1 MTRTNEA
8 PGTATAAPQG
18 RSRARQKGDRLV
30 EAQARRQVQT
40 FFAELKNGTRNYRTV
55 ASLREQVAQEYRGR
69 AILELLQNAHD
80 ALAGADPEDPRRIS
94 FVLTSS
100 PEPELLVANS
110 GRPFSRK
117 DFEGICQLAQSAK
130 DPNESVGN
138 KGLGFQSVLE
148 VSTRPEIW
156 STMAAEGGV
165 AFAFRF
171 DPAVRKAVAEMAR
184 NLADGRPQTDGT
196 ALEWKEPAV
205 DWSSNQIDAYRHL
218 LRRNRI
224 DTDREVNEFLSPYL
238 LPLTLGATPY
248 LVEKLLA
255 AGHTTVIRLPLDGGR
270 TGTGEEAVKAMK
282 GQLRTL
288 QARSMV
294 FLRHLEMLTIQID
307 GERTELERTVV
318 PEPEQPPS
326 SSSTLHHQLLVR
338 GKGPQGETE
347 SSRFHL
353 WSRVIGGEEDCE
365 EADRIAAAVG
375 HLPNRWPEVSKVEV
389 AVAVQEPA
397 AAGRGVFVIFL
408 PTEMSTGTGAH
419 INAPFY
425 GSLDRRQI
433 NFNDEYNELLLEYV
447 LELCLDAAMG
457 LVKGNAEG
465 WRGRAVVD
473 LLASTD
479 RPTDSDAPSLMERLR
494 QRELDRGGDLSS
506 VALILCDEG
515 WNRPADA
522 RTMPHFPEDDLIGKA
537 HWRER
542 AGFAVVS
549 DDLDGRRGAVRA
561 LLAGLGGSPDPTE
574 HEWANTIDR
583 LAAQVRDRRIDIGWH
598 EFLNSVLAAL
608 PPELRSESRGPAP
621 DPLANARILPTHD
634 GRLLSA
640 SDPAQVFFRPRRG
653 ADDAAEFVGRIP
665 DSLQD
670 RIAFL
675 HRDVRTHEGPQQ
687 RNTQVQKFLDGRF
700 AQNFRREDLLRDV
713 VVPALPDLPVPHGCP
728 DARRCSEILDW
739 TLALVGRG
747 EPEIP
752 SEAPGLHTASTL
764 LPLLRNLPVGCGS
777 GWVAIRDAIFGPGWP
792 GRQGARVEELATELR
807 SSGHDHARE
816 AAERLSATWL
826 LPPGDRRWGN
836 AAIEEEAAIE
846 ERADFLAQA
855 GVVDG
860 LRLRTADPRR
870 FSMSATDKSLPRKAP
885 ESTPQKRWNDW
896 RQAART
902 EVQLGYVSFF
912 EYELSG
918 VYLLPELDSVDD
930 LAAAGQRALSE
941 LILVSLVH
949 WKEGWERTRIT
960 KKKGSS
966 WSTTVSSPLRHWL
979 RTLPWLLDGQR
990 RPRTLDQRW
999 LVPES
1004 LLQGQRGRFSHL
1016 AALSLKLAHRLSE
1029 ERELRKALE
1038 RLGLQVY
1045 PTEDDRTGPELLEA
1059 LAVAC
1064 DEGEMPAGG
1073 FDVLLGQV
1081 RHAWRYMDPARG
1093 LPSRFLVRTRPRSFE
1108 IRGTEALTDVYIPD
1122 HGARTRSLR
1131 EQGKP
1136 ILEMHADEARRA
1148 VGARLDE
1155 MRVRRASAL
1164 SERCLAD
1171 DRPAGDAAQRAPSLD
1186 ETELRWLPVVLLTLA
1201 AHGGANPR
1209 GPATDAWQEAAAR
1222 LRRARILGCGGI
1234 SVELVDGD
1242 QVVAAN
1248 EPAAHWLSAEAVL
1261 VLRHDAKSSYD
1272 ELASACQAM
1281 LERQDLLKDLRLV
1294 LGALQRAAPEPT
1306 QEQIAAALD
1315 RAEIDS
1321 ELLGD
1326 IRHRWYGPT
1335 TLLVDRVR
1343 PLVKLLEIPDD
1354 GLDAA
1359 AADVEALT
1367 QWLSSHLPAREA
1379 REWPEEEVVRTAR
1392 SSRNDFEM
1400 GREAWRRLGEL
1411 APLPAWNAALTE
1423 LGDRYAAV
1431 ENSDAS
1437 EQAKR
1442 HVQEAAPL
1450 LRALARNIAI
1460 KADDS
1465 DLFGKVEEVTR
1476 NFEAAADW
1484 SIRWWE
1490 VPLDAVLAAL
1500 NAAYV
1505 KDLGVELHLVEALDG
1520 ASTLADLR
1528 LRFAQRDIPIDP
1540 DPYDTARRNKDGLA
1554 NEIRLAH
1561 DVYRAWIDVFG
1572 QGCSPTPEAPDVR
1585 LDSSAY
1591 LRSWSPEDLFQ
1602 RALATIDDRD
1612 FSDRCA
1618 GCPTAQEAR
1627 SNLGLSPEAVEQAR
1641 RRRQERKRAD
1651 DRANRTFDI
1660 AGKPFE
1666 VDGAESYGDLLA
1678 RFDTL
1683 PEPEGPCARRDEQTP
1698 LVYPGSSPKSTPRP
1712 GPPELRRTSH
1722 LYSSPHLPGLVG
1734 IVGEMHAYR
1743 YLQSQ
1748 FGSQAVTPAAWVSE
1762 NGLRVLPPVAGERRD
1777 ASDSHG
1783 FDFRFQFEGKTWCV
1797 EVKATTG
1804 DDTSFDLPAS
1814 EIHAATRLAHS
1825 RRERWRIL
1833 RVRNAR
1839 TDRPEFDWLPNPFET
1854 GFGKLFRLNTGGMT
1868 VRYALDAAT

>member
-1 MTRTNEA
+1 M
-8 PGTATAAPQG
+8 
-18 RSRARQKGDRLV
+18 
-30 EAQARRQVQT
+30 QT
-40 FFAELKNGTRNYRTV
+40 FFDELKNGTRNYRTV

-184 NLADGRPQTDGT
+184 NLADGRPQADGT

-238 LPLTLGATPY
+238 LPLTLGATPH

-270 TGTGEEAVKAMK
+270 TGTGEDAVKATK

-318 PEPEQPPS
+318 PEPEQPPC

-338 GKGPQGETE
+338 GKGPHGETE

-353 WSRVIGGEEDCE
+353 WSRVIGGEEDGE

-389 AVAVQEPA
+389 AVAVQETA
-397 AAGRGVFVIFL
+397 AAGQGVFVIFL

-447 LELCLDAAMG
+447 LDLCLDAAMG
-457 LVKGNAEG
+457 LAKGNAEG

-479 RPTDSDAPSLMERLR
+479 RPTDSDDAPSLMERLR
-494 QRELDRGGDLSS
+494 QRELDRGGDLRS

-574 HEWANTIDR
+574 HEWANTIER

-598 EFLNSVLAAL
+598 EFLSGVLAAL

-621 DPLANARILPTHD
+621 DPLAKAIFLPTDD

-687 RNTQVQKFLDGRF
+687 RNTEVQKFLDGRF

-792 GRQGARVEELATELR
+792 GRQGASVETLATELEA
-807 SSGHDHARE
+807 SGHDRARE

-826 LPPGDRRWGN
+826 LPPSDRRWGS

-846 ERADFLAQA
+846 ERADFLVQA

-870 FSMSATDKSLPRKAP
+870 FSMSATDKSLPREAP
-885 ESTPQKRWNDW
+885 ESTPQKRWSDW

-902 EVQLGYVSFF
+902 ELQLGYVSFF

-918 VYLLPELDSVDD
+918 VYLLPELDSIDE
-930 LAAAGQRALSE
+930 LSAAGRRALSE
-941 LILVSLVH
+941 LILVSLFR
-949 WKEGWERTRIT
+949 WPEGWEPAKIT
-960 KKKGSS
+960 KKKGSH

-990 RPRTLDQRW
+990 RPRMLDQRW

-1038 RLGLQVY
+1038 QLGLQVY

-1059 LAVAC
+1059 LAAAC
-1064 DEGEMPAGG
+1064 AEGEMPAGG

-1081 RHAWRYMDPARG
+1081 RHAWKYMDPARG
-1093 LPSRFLVRTRPRSFE
+1093 LPTRFLVRTKPRSFE
-1108 IRGTEALTDVYIPD
+1108 IRRADALTDVYIPD

-1136 ILEMHADEARRA
+1136 ILEMHADEARKA
-1148 VGARLDE
+1148 VGARLAE
-1155 MRVRRASAL
+1155 VKVRRASAL

-1171 DRPAGDAAQRAPSLD
+1171 DRPAGAAADKAPSLD

-1222 LRRARILGCGGI
+1222 LRRARVLGCGGI

-1242 QVVAAN
+1242 QVVAAS

-1272 ELASACQAM
+1272 ELAAACQAM

-1294 LGALQRAAPEPT
+1294 LGALPRAAPEPT

-1326 IRHRWYGPT
+1326 IRHRWHGPT

-1343 PLVKLLEIPDD
+1343 PLVELLEIRDD
-1354 GLDAA
+1354 GIDA
-1359 AADVEALT
+1359 AADVDALT
-1367 QWLSSHLPAREA
+1367 EWLSSNLPACESGK
-1379 REWPEEEVVRTAR
+1379 WPAEEVVKAAR

-1400 GREAWRRLGEL
+1400 GREAWRRLGERAL
-1411 APLPAWNAALTE
+1411 LPAWNVALAK
-1423 LGDRYAAV
+1423 LGDRYAAC
-1431 ENSDAS
+1431 ENGDPG
-1437 EQAKR
+1437 EQTKL
-1442 HVQEAAPL
+1442 HIQEAAPL
-1450 LRALARNIAI
+1450 LRALARHAAI
-1460 KADDS
+1460 EMEDA
-1465 DLFGKVEEVTR
+1465 DLFLRMER
-1476 NFEAAADW
+1476 ASQDFEAPADW
-1484 SIRWWE
+1484 PSRWWE
-1490 VPLDAVLAAL
+1490 VPFDAVLAAL
-1500 NAAYV
+1500 RTAYV
-1505 KDLGVELHLVEALDG
+1505 NEVAVDSDLVDALDD

-1528 LRFAQRDIPIDP
+1528 AALVQRGIALDV
-1540 DPYDTARRNKDGLA
+1540 DPYETFRRNENRLRK
-1554 NEIRLAH
+1554 EIDQVH
-1561 DVYRAWIDVFG
+1561 DLQRAWLEVSGADPVPPRREASE
-1572 QGCSPTPEAPDVR
+1572 SPQMDFW
-1585 LDSSAY
+1585 AY
-1591 LRSWSPEDLFQ
+1591 LRDWSEAEIFEQALEAVGDAEFIRHCDGC
-1602 RALATIDDRD
+1602 RAVD
-1612 FSDRCA
+1612 
-1618 GCPTAQEAR
+1618 EAR
-1627 SNLGLSPEAVEQAR
+1627 AKLKVTPEVVEQAR
-1641 RRRQERKRAD
+1641 RKRRERQRKAGRAK
-1651 DRANRTFDI
+1651 RTFPI
-1660 AGKPFE
+1660 AGKLFE
-1666 VDGAESYGDLLA
+1666 VDGPESYGDLLA
-1678 RFDTL
+1678 RLDTL
-1683 PEPEGPCARRDEQTP
+1683 PDLKGPSVKSDESTR
-1698 LVYPGSSPKSTPRP
+1698 LVHP
-1712 GPPELRRTSH
+1712 GPGPAPSPSPVPPAPGRTSH
-1722 LYSSPHLPGLVG
+1722 RYSSPHLPVLVG

-1743 YLQSQ
+1743 YLRSQ
-1748 FGSQAVTPAAWVSE
+1748 FGSDVVAPAAWVSE
-1762 NGLRVLPPVAGERRD
+1762 NGLKVVREAGAEKRD
-1777 ASDSHG
+1777 ARDSHG
-1783 FDFRFQFEGKTWCV
+1783 FDFRFASDGITWHF
-1797 EVKATTG
+1797 EVKATTE
-1804 DDTSFDLPAS
+1804 DDTSFSLPPS
-1814 EIHAATRLAHS
+1814 EIRAATRLANS
-1825 RRERWRIL
+1825 RRGHWKIL
-1833 RVRNAR
+1833 RIRRALSD
-1839 TDRPEFDWLPNPFET
+1839 TPQIDLLPNPFET
-1854 GFGKLFRLNTGGMT
+1854 GFSDLFRLSSGGMT